1 MGSYNV
7 KLEYIK
13 ATDTVKQVC
22 LLLTDTENQNPNANP
37 KKCVYVLNQDKE
49 DDSFSQLRQSNKTA
63 LKFKDNTIGP
73 ESIIHNMYNTKD
85 MFYKSAIYD
94 KGKSERNDTT
104 YDFKNIFLHNL
115 SQPYKD
121 VIQVQNTLYAIAD
134 FSEYGHINIDE
145 DSYQFLA
152 QDNNNIAL
160 PYEKIQTYLYNKD
173 VVSGLVN
180 KTLDNTEQ
188 TRLSALSVSMLGI
201 NYDSML
207 EIPGSIY
214 NEHDSGNIA
223 ANTFKGKNQYNSLFN
238 MAHSQVTGL
247 GNVNL
252 SCARQYIKIDN
263 CNNQIYFKYYDN
275 KCYTHKSYNEN
286 ARPKQVTLTANINNN
301 QTYSINQCYQNI
313 ESIDYISRYANQYGH
328 KSNLYSVVVKTDIF
342 NEDLNTAWGNMDP
355 EDKAKTQSMLKNNI
369 TNFVKTVTKRLMPA
383 HTQLFSATVR

>member
-1 MGSYNV
+1 MGSFNV

-22 LLLTDTENQNPNANP
+22 LLLTNPDDNTT

-49 DDSFSQLRQSNKTA
+49 DDSFNINRQSNKTA
-63 LKFKDNTIGP
+63 LKFKNEQDDGP
-73 ESIIHNMYNTKD
+73 YSIIHNMYNTKD

-94 KGKSERNDTT
+94 KGKSERTDTT
-104 YDFKNIFLHNL
+104 YDFKNIFLHAL

-134 FSEYGHINIDE
+134 FSEYGHINISS

-152 QDNNNIAL
+152 QDNNSITL
-160 PYEKIQTYLYNKD
+160 PYEKIQTYLYNKNI
-173 VVSGLVN
+173 VSKLVN
-180 KTLDNTEQ
+180 KALDNTEQ
-188 TRLSALSVSMLGI
+188 TRLSALSVSITGI
-201 NYDSML
+201 NYDTML

-223 ANTFKGKNQYNSLFN
+223 ANTFKGKNQYNSLFS
-238 MAHSQVTGL
+238 MAHDNANSLT
-247 GNVNL
+247 NVNL
-252 SCARQYIKIDN
+252 KNARQYIKIDN

-275 KCYTHKSYNEN
+275 KKYQHQSSN
-286 ARPKQVTLTANINNN
+286 ASTKPKQVQVSCNTTSSG
-301 QTYSINQCYQNI
+301 QTYGSFQNI